1 MFCEL
6 SGLFFLNIFQTS
18 RSKHW
23 VSAKD
28 EKKVVPTLSRVLKS
42 IVQGGNVYSERKL
55 NNAKCILQIIRDIS
69 LVKVC
74 LT

>member
-1 MFCEL
+1 M
-6 SGLFFLNIFQTS
+6 
-18 RSKHW
+18 
-23 VSAKD
+23 SAKD
-28 EKKVVPTLSRVLKS
+28 EKKVVPTLSRVLNS

-55 NNAKCILQIIRDIS
+55 KNAKYIVQIIRDSS

>member
-1 MFCEL
+1 M
-6 SGLFFLNIFQTS
+6 
-18 RSKHW
+18 
-23 VSAKD
+23 SAKD
-28 EKKVVPTLSRVLKS
+28 EKKFVPTLSRVLKS

-55 NNAKCILQIIRDIS
+55 NNAKCNIS

>member
-1 MFCEL
+1 M
-6 SGLFFLNIFQTS
+6 
-18 RSKHW
+18 
-23 VSAKD
+23 SAKD
-28 EKKVVPTLSRVLKS
+28 EKNVVPTLSRVLKS

-55 NNAKCILQIIRDIS
+55 NNAKCIVQIIKDIY

>member
-1 MFCEL
+1 M
-6 SGLFFLNIFQTS
+6 
-18 RSKHW
+18 
-23 VSAKD
+23 SAKD

-55 NNAKCILQIIRDIS
+55 NNAKCIVQIIRDIS

-74 LT
+74 LTCKHHAT